1 MTLYERTHCIV
12 RGCDEPRAKDSDR
25 CEPHRWQ
32 QWTGPEWR
40 RRAAAK
46 DLSGAIY
53 STGKAA

>member
-1 MTLYERTHCIV
+1 MTLHERVTCIV

-40 RRAAAK
+40 RRAVAR
-46 DLSGAIY
+46 DLTGAIY
-53 STGKAA
+53 RRDAA